1 MAGNSKGK
9 GGDENGPNARVGSVI
24 KGKWKIEALLGVGG
38 MAAVYA
44 ASHRNGQ
51 RAALKILHT
60 DFAREKTICERFL
73 REAYVSNKVNHGATV
88 QVLDDDMTESGEP
101 FLIMELL
108 EGETVRDAWK
118 KSGRTMN
125 AGRVLQICERVL
137 DCLASCHA
145 IKVIHRDLKPA
156 NIFILKDEEIRVLDF
171 GVAQM
176 RDATSE
182 RTATGT
188 ALGTPAYMS
197 PEQAMGLVDQL
208 DGRADLFSVGAMM
221 HALITGHRINNGRTE
236 QEALVMAATKPVPS
250 VARLAPQLPIELI
263 KVIDKSLAWDRR
275 NRYQDARE
283 MQKALM
289 DLMPGQGVL
298 PLVGRGPP
306 RPQEVVAP
314 PPPEM
319 PPQLQAQLQAQQHG
333 APPPPP
339 GPVAPQHQSVAQ
351 PLPQPPPQQQQ
362 QQPAQLTPQPL
373 LAPPP
378 QPQSMHLAPPQA
390 QHTKSVVGMKAVSPM
405 AMTGGMPAVGPGMSG
420 SPMAMQGMGGLQQVP
435 AAPAYDPLL
444 GYSPNLAPT
453 GAPTPSLALGD
464 VHESDPRIQALRDLM
479 KHFDRLF
486 PSVRQ
491 LGWTHPAT
499 ERTLRLAY
507 DAFVDALKQ
516 NPGLVTWTLRP
527 YSFMTL
533 GHTVWE
539 PGAPFDAIP
548 YNLFACGIRTL
559 RVEPGVTYEE
569 MRELFALC
577 LLDPGRDLPP
587 EDDLAAALWEKSM
600 THVKWDCVDAFAE
613 GDAAEREAFY
623 GEADQIENLAE
634 AAAQNQMNRLEV
646 QAMALST
653 DEAALGKQKERSPF
667 ALDDQTRA
675 HLAPH
680 FEVPNEV
687 WAERY
692 VDALVEGYLDSA
704 AHRDAPLVLASLRRS
719 AADLVVAGRLNV
731 AVQICLAVIERLR
744 QRVQGQEN
752 QAKLASALTNAM
764 FGGETL
770 EILLKRLR
778 EDPTVGLEQFSMVLP
793 SLSPNEFHTV
803 LMNLREVSNPN
814 LRTLLASY
822 IERYVGG
829 RESEL
834 GSAAAGAD
842 PDTAAYLVQLLGRMN
857 TQPSRQ
863 VLTQLSQ
870 SEDLNVRVEARV
882 LIAPS
887 ADHAQKEIAS
897 FLENNSALLRM
908 AALRTSTRYGMRNVW
923 PSVARIIQA
932 KNFNEL
938 GSDERKEL
946 LRACMM
952 LDPGRGEPVLLDLA
966 KKGGVLTS
974 EEREAT
980 RAMAA
985 ELLGDLSR
993 SRPTAMALQ
1002 EIANARWGVS
1012 KETQGAAANAA
1023 KRIGARLASPQGSAT
1038 A

>member
-1 MAGNSKGK
+1 MAASKGK
-9 GGDENGPNARVGSVI
+9 GGDDGGPNARVGSVI
-24 KGKWKIEALLGVGG
+24 KNKWTVESLLGVGG

-44 ASHRNGQ
+44 AAHRNGQ

-118 KSGRTMN
+118 KSGRTMA
-125 AGRVLQICERVL
+125 AGRVLQICEKVV

-156 NIFILKDEEIRVLDF
+156 NIFILKENDEIRVLDF

-250 VARLAPQLPIELI
+250 VARLAPHLPIELI

-283 MQKALM
+283 MQKALI
-289 DLMPGQGVL
+289 DLMPGQGVA
-298 PLVGRGPP
+298 PLFGRPPP
-306 RPQEVVAP
+306 RPNEVVAP
-314 PPPEM
+314 PPPEL
-319 PPQLQAQLQAQQHG
+319 PPSLQGLVGGASHVPQQ
-333 APPPPP
+333 P
-339 GPVAPQHQSVAQ
+339 
-351 PLPQPPPQQQQ
+351 PPPQQA
-362 QQPAQLTPQPL
+362 PAPNVSVATMKAVVPQTNTAPV
-373 LAPPP
+373 APPP
-378 QPQSMHLAPPQA
+378 QPSIA
-390 QHTKSVVGMKAVSPM
+390 
-405 AMTGGMPAVGPGMSG
+405 MPAVQAPV
-420 SPMAMQGMGGLQQVP
+420 SPP
-435 AAPAYDPLL
+435 AAPVINAKPQASFDPML
-444 GYSPNLAPT
+444 GSFAPQPGVT
-453 GAPTPSLALGD
+453 APPGSLGAGEI
-464 VHESDPRIQALRDLM
+464 HEADPRVQGLRDLM
-479 KHFDRLF
+479 KHIDRLL

-491 LGWTHPAT
+491 LGWAHPAT
-499 ERTLRLAY
+499 ERVLRIAY
-507 DAFVDALKQ
+507 DAFNEALAKQ
-516 NPGLVTWTLRP
+516 PTLVAWTVRP
-527 YSFMTL
+527 YMFQTL

-559 RVEPGVTYEE
+559 RVDAGVSYEE
-569 MRELFALC
+569 LRELFGLF

-587 EDDLAAALWEKSM
+587 EDDLAAALWEKALP
-600 THVKWDCVDAFAE
+600 HVHWETVDAFAE
-613 GDAAEREAFY
+613 GDAQERESFY
-623 GEADQIENLAE
+623 ADADQIEGLAG
-634 AAAQNQMNRLEV
+634 AAAKNQMDRLEAH
-646 QAMALST
+646 AMVLST
-653 DEAALGKQKERSPF
+653 DDAALGMTKERSPF
-667 ALDDQTRA
+667 ALDEQTKA

-680 FEVPNEV
+680 FELGNDV
-687 WAERY
+687 WADRFI
-692 VDALVEGYLDSA
+692 DALVEGYLDSA
-704 AHRDAPLVLASLRRS
+704 ANRDAPLVLASLRRS
-719 AADLVVAGRLNV
+719 AADLVVANRLSV
-731 AVQICLAVIERLR
+731 AVQINLAVIERLR
-744 QRVQGQEN
+744 VRVEGQEN
-752 QAKLASALTNAM
+752 QQKLAAALTHAM

-770 EILLKRLR
+770 ELLLKRLK
-778 EDPTVGLEQFSMVLP
+778 EDPSGAEALGHVLAG
-793 SLSPNEFHTV
+793 LSPNEFGIV
-803 LMNLREVSNPN
+803 LAAFRETTNPQVRGM
-814 LRTLLASY
+814 LVQY

-829 RESEL
+829 REAEV
-834 GSAAAGAD
+834 GAAAAGSD
-842 PDTAAYLVQLLGRMN
+842 PDASAYIVQLLGRMQ
-857 TQPSRQ
+857 TPGARQ
-863 VLTQLSQ
+863 MLQQLSQ
-870 SEDLNVRVEARV
+870 SEDVAVRVEARV
-882 LIAPS
+882 LVAANP
-887 ADHAQKEIAS
+887 ALAEKEVS
-897 FLENNSALLRM
+897 TLLENNSAMVRM
-908 AALRTSTRYGMRNVW
+908 AAIRTAVRYGMRNAW
-923 PSVARIIQA
+923 ATIARVIGG
-932 KNFNEL
+932 KTFNEL
-938 GSDERKEL
+938 GNDERREL
-946 LRACMM
+946 LRACVI
-952 LDPGRGEPVLLDLA
+952 LSPERGEPVLLDLV

-1002 EIANARWGVS
+1002 EVANARWGVS
-1012 KETQGAAANAA
+1012 EETRMAAANGA
-1023 KRIGARLASPQGSAT
+1023 KKIGLRLAQPQGQPT

>member
-1 MAGNSKGK
+1 MANQKGK
-9 GGDENGPNARVGSVI
+9 GGDENGPNARVGVVI

-88 QVLDDDMTESGEP
+88 QVLDDDMTEQGEP

-118 KSGRTMN
+118 KSGRTMH
-125 AGRVLQICERVL
+125 AGRVLQICERVV

-156 NIFILKDEEIRVLDF
+156 NIFILGETDEIRVLDF

-250 VARLAPQLPIELI
+250 VARLAPHLPIELI

-283 MQKALM
+283 MQKALL
-289 DLMPGQGVL
+289 DLMPGQGVI
-298 PLVGRGPP
+298 PLVGRPAP
-306 RPQEVVAP
+306 RPAEVVAP
-314 PPPEM
+314 PAPEL
-319 PPQLQAQLQAQQHG
+319 PPQLAHLVAQQSQQGSPLAAQQPQQLAPAAQQAIPQQLAPQQHAQPAPAPVVQSASISGMMRASNVGGAVPMAGAQAQ
-333 APPPPP
+333 
-339 GPVAPQHQSVAQ
+339 
-351 PLPQPPPQQQQ
+351 
-362 QQPAQLTPQPL
+362 
-373 LAPPP
+373 
-378 QPQSMHLAPPQA
+378 
-390 QHTKSVVGMKAVSPM
+390 
-405 AMTGGMPAVGPGMSG
+405 G
-420 SPMAMQGMGGLQQVP
+420 SPP
-435 AAPAYDPLL
+435 AFDPLL
-444 GYSPNLAPT
+444 GGFAPNLAPP
-453 GAPTPSLALGD
+453 APQQQAPAVPAGPEVPET
-464 VHESDPRIQALRDLM
+464 DPRVQALRDLM

-491 LGWTHPAT
+491 LGWAHPAT
-499 ERTLRLAY
+499 ERTLRHAY
-507 DAFVDALKQ
+507 DAFVDAMKQ
-516 NPGLVTWTLRP
+516 QPTLVSWTLRP

-548 YNLFACGIRTL
+548 YNLFACGIRSL
-559 RVEPGVTYEE
+559 KVEPGITFEE
-569 MRELFALC
+569 MRDLFTLC

-587 EDDLAAALWEKSM
+587 EDDLAASLWEKAIP
-600 THVKWDCVDAFAE
+600 HVKWECVDAFAE

-623 GEADQIENLAE
+623 GESDQIENLAE
-634 AAAQNQMNRLEV
+634 KAAKNQMSRLEA

-653 DEAALGKQKERSPF
+653 DDAALGRQKERSPF
-667 ALDDQTRA
+667 ALDDATRQ

-680 FEVPNEV
+680 FELSREL
-687 WAERY
+687 WAERF

-704 AHRDAPLVLASLRRS
+704 ANRDAPLVLASLRRS
-719 AADLVVAGRLNV
+719 AADLIVAGRLNV
-731 AVQICLAVIERLR
+731 AVQINMAVIERLR
-744 QRVQGQEN
+744 HRVQGADS

-770 EILLKRLR
+770 EIVLKRLK
-778 EDPTVGLEQFSMVLP
+778 EDPSGIEAFAIVLVG
-793 SLSPNEFHTV
+793 LSPNEFNAV
-803 LMNLREVSNPN
+803 LQHLREVTNPA
-814 LRTLLASY
+814 LRNLLASY
-822 IERYVGG
+822 LERYATGH
-829 RESEL
+829 ESEI
-834 GSAAAGAD
+834 GAAAAGSDAD
-842 PDTAAYLVQLLGRMN
+842 SAAYLVQLLGRMG
-857 TQPSRQ
+857 TPTARQ
-863 VLTQLSQ
+863 VLAQLAQ
-870 SEDLNVRVEARV
+870 SEDVGVRVEARV

-887 ADHAQKEIAS
+887 AEQAQKELS
-897 FLENNSALLRM
+897 VLLDNSSALVRM
-908 AALRTSTRYGMRNVW
+908 AAVRTSTRYGIRSAW
-923 PSVARIIQA
+923 PTVTRIIGA

-938 GSDERKEL
+938 GLDERREL
-946 LRACMM
+946 LRACI
-952 LDPGRGEPVLLDLA
+952 LLSPDRGEPILLDVA

-980 RAMAA
+980 RAIAA
-985 ELLGDLSR
+985 ELLGELSR
-993 SRPTAMALQ
+993 SRQTATALQ

-1012 KETQGAAANAA
+1012 EEMRMAATNAAN
-1023 KRIGARLASPQGSAT
+1023 RIGQRIAQPQGQGSTT

>member
-1 MAGNSKGK
+1 MANQKSK
-9 GGDENGPNARVGSVI
+9 GGDDGGPNARVGLVI
-24 KGKWKIEALLGVGG
+24 KGKWKIESLLGVGG

-44 ASHRNGQ
+44 AAHRNGQ

-88 QVLDDDMTESGEP
+88 QVLDDDMTEGGEP

-118 KSGRTMN
+118 KSGRTMPG
-125 AGRVLQICERVL
+125 GRVLQICERVL

-156 NIFILKDEEIRVLDF
+156 NIFILKEDEIRVLDF

-283 MQKALM
+283 MQKALLE
-289 DLMPGQGVL
+289 LMPGQGVL
-298 PLVGRGPP
+298 PLVGRPAP

-314 PPPEM
+314 PAPEI
-319 PPQLQAQLQAQQHG
+319 LAQLLQQGQSQVQA
-333 APPPPP
+333 A
-339 GPVAPQHQSVAQ
+339 
-351 PLPQPPPQQQQ
+351 
-362 QQPAQLTPQPL
+362 
-373 LAPPP
+373 
-378 QPQSMHLAPPQA
+378 APPQA
-390 QHTKSVVGMKAVSPM
+390 PAAAPPASPQLAQPAQPPQLAQSPQLGQSLQPAAPQPKPSLGAMNAVAPPMASPM
-405 AMTGGMPAVGPGMSG
+405 TPAVP
-420 SPMAMQGMGGLQQVP
+420 QQVP
-435 AAPAYDPLL
+435 AFDPLL
-444 GYSPNLAPT
+444 GGFAPP
-453 GAPTPSLALGD
+453 APPAAVPGLD
-464 VHESDPRIQALRDLM
+464 VHEADPRVQALRDLM

-491 LGWTHPAT
+491 LGWSHPAT
-499 ERTLRLAY
+499 DRTLRLAY

-516 NPGLVTWTLRP
+516 QPGLVQWTLRP

-548 YNLFACGIRTL
+548 YNLFACGIRKL
-559 RVEPGVTYEE
+559 SVEPGVSFEE

-587 EDDLAAALWEKSM
+587 EDDLAAALWEKAM
-600 THVKWDCVDAFAE
+600 PHVKWECVDAFAE
-613 GDAAEREAFY
+613 GDAAEREQFY
-623 GEADQIENLAE
+623 GEADQLESLAE
-634 AAAQNQMNRLEV
+634 QAAQQNQMNRLEV

-653 DEAALGKQKERSPF
+653 DDAALGKQKERSPF
-667 ALDDQTRA
+667 ALDDATRQ
-675 HLAPH
+675 HLQPH
-680 FEVPNEV
+680 FDLTNDA
-687 WAERY
+687 WAERF

-704 AHRDAPLVLASLRRS
+704 AHRDAPLVLSSLRRS
-719 AADLVVAGRLNV
+719 SADLVVAGRLSV
-731 AVQICLAVIERLR
+731 AVQINLAVIERLR
-744 QRVQGQEN
+744 ARVQGADN
-752 QAKLASALTNAM
+752 QAKLAAALTNAM

-778 EDPTVGLEQFSMVLP
+778 EDPSGIEPFGMVLP
-793 SLSPNEFHTV
+793 GLSVNEFPTI
-803 LMNLREVSNPN
+803 LACLRETSHLP
-814 LRTLLASY
+814 LRNLLASFV
-822 IERYVGG
+822 ERCVGG
-829 RESEL
+829 REAEL
-834 GSAAAGAD
+834 AQAASGAD
-842 PDTAAYLVQLLGRMN
+842 PDAGAYIVQLLGRMG
-857 TQPSRQ
+857 TPAARQ
-863 VLTQLSQ
+863 VLGQLAQQ
-870 SEDLNVRVEARV
+870 SEDVNTRVEARV
-882 LIAPS
+882 LVAATPE
-887 ADHAQKEIAS
+887 HALKEVTAL
-897 FLENNSALLRM
+897 LENSSALIRM
-908 AALRTSTRYGMRNVW
+908 AALRTGTRYGMRNAW
-923 PSVARIIQA
+923 PSVARIIGA
-932 KNFNEL
+932 KQFNEL
-938 GSDERKEL
+938 GSDERREL
-946 LRACMM
+946 LRACV
-952 LDPGRGEPVLLDLA
+952 LLSPERGEPVLLDLA

-980 RAMAA
+980 RSMAA
-985 ELLGDLSR
+985 ELLGELSR
-993 SRPTAMALQ
+993 SRATAMALQ

-1012 KETQGAAANAA
+1012 DETRAAAANAA
-1023 KRIGARLASPQGSAT
+1023 KRIGLRLAQPQGSAT